1 MKKILAIV
9 LALMLALTMTAGA
22 VAENENPVAGKK
34 VAYVMLLP
42 SATIFQMWK
51 DSCADLCKALDVDFD
66 FFFCNGDFNAWMDT
80 INSCAAAGYDGLL
93 ISHGNQ
99 DGSYVFLKEVA
110 EKYPEL
116 KYKYRNREFWCRGY
130 YVDTAG
136 KNTKK
141 IAQYIQNQLK
151 EDQLTD
157 QMTLKEYMD
166 PLAGNK

>member
-9 LALMLALTMTAGA
+9 LALMLALTMCAGA
-22 VAENENPVAGKK
+22 VAETENPVAGKK

-110 EKYPEL
+110 EVSGNEDRVLRYPVLHGRRIPEDP
-116 KYKYRNREFWCRGY
+116 GHHAD
-130 YVDTAG
+130 VPAG
-136 KNTKK
+136 
-141 IAQYIQNQLK
+141 
-151 EDQLTD
+151 
-157 QMTLKEYMD
+157 
-166 PLAGNK
+166 

>member
-1 MKKILAIV
+1 MKKIVALV
-9 LALMLALTMTAGA
+9 LVLTMALAMLTTAN
-22 VAENENPVAGKK
+22 AEVTNPVAGKR
-34 VAYVMLLP
+34 VAYIMLLP

-110 EKYPEL
+110 EKYPEM
-116 KYKYRNREFWCRGY
+116 KIVCF
-130 YVDTAG
+130 DTLF
-136 KNTKK
+136 
-141 IAQYIQNQLK
+141 Y
-151 EDQLTD
+151 TD
-157 QMTLKEYMD
+157 GE
-166 PLAGNK
+166 